1 MKFMANGDKVARAAV
16 DIDPVSL
23 EILWGRLIAISDEQA
38 AMVLRTAFS
47 SIVRESYDFTCVL
60 LTPEGDLLAQPFQ
73 SLPGFT
79 RCSSVVMKHFLERWQ
94 QWHPDDVAITNDPW
108 LAAGHLHDV
117 AIAVPVFHNGKLVAF
132 SANIA
137 HQADIGGRGYSADAN
152 SIFEEGLALPPM
164 KLYREGKVV
173 EEVLN
178 IIAENVR
185 VPDQVLGDIHA
196 QVGAARLAA
205 RRVTELLTEAGLHDL
220 DSIAPAVLS
229 RSEQAMR
236 AAIRKV
242 PDGVYT
248 NEGTMDGFDQP
259 LVIKVK
265 LTIRGDEL
273 EVDFAGTSP
282 QINKGIN
289 SCYNYT
295 YGYAA
300 FAAKAVLEPLVP
312 NNEGAYRPIRM
323 RAPEGSLVNSR
334 RPAPGNSRGRVG
346 HMIVPVVF
354 GALAK
359 AVPDAVPA
367 EPGSP
372 APRLNFFGPR
382 DDGSEFQ
389 CLLITS
395 GGLGASKER
404 DGLSGKSFPTNTKM
418 ASLEVMESAA
428 PLRFLKRELVSDS
441 GGAGYHRG
449 GLAQEITVQVLGKS
463 NIYVS
468 TSSERILNPP
478 LGYRGGMNGAPAA
491 LSRNDNE
498 YLAPKARTML
508 RPSDTV
514 TVRTPGG
521 GGYGPPARRSWKA
534 IAADLKSGYVTAT
547 GARKQYPAARDS
559 TDVGGKK
566 KNSVARHRISTGRAH
581 SGKGRR

>member
-1 MKFMANGDKVARAAV
+1 MAARHRIRRSVGDM
-16 DIDPVSL
+16 DPVAL

-47 SIVRESYDFTCVL
+47 SIVRESHDFTCVL
-60 LTPEGDLLAQPFQ
+60 LTPEGDLLAQPYQ

-79 RCSSVVMKHFLERWQ
+79 RCASVVMKHFLERWRE
-94 QWHPDDVAITNDPW
+94 WHPDDVAITNDPW
-108 LAAGHLHDV
+108 LAAGHLHDI
-117 AIAVPVFHNGKLVAF
+117 AIAVPVFHRGRLVAF

-164 KLYREGKVV
+164 KLYRAGGVAR
-173 EEVLN
+173 EVLD

-196 QVGAARLAA
+196 QVGAARLGA
-205 RRVTELLTEAGLHDL
+205 RRVTELLDEAGLADL
-220 DSIAPAVLS
+220 DTVSAVILS

-242 PDGVYT
+242 PDGVYA
-248 NEGTMDGFDQP
+248 NEGIMDGFDSP
-259 LVIKVK
+259 LVIKVQ

-273 EVDFAGTSP
+273 EYDFAGTSA
-282 QINKGIN
+282 QIDKGIN

-300 FAAKAVLEPLVP
+300 FAAKAVLEPLIP
-312 NNEGAYRPIRM
+312 NNEGAYRPIRLK
-323 RAPEGSLVNSR
+323 APEASLVNSR

-359 AVPDAVPA
+359 AVPEAVPA

-382 DDGSEFQ
+382 ADGSEFQ

-395 GGLGASKER
+395 GGLGASNQR
-404 DGLSGKSFPTNTKM
+404 DGLPGKSFPTNTKM
-418 ASLEVMESAA
+418 ASLEVMESNA
-428 PLRFLKRELVSDS
+428 PLRFLKRELIPDS
-441 GGAGYHRG
+441 GGAGRRRG
-449 GLAQEITVQVLGKS
+449 GLAQEIVIQVLGQR

-468 TSSERILNPP
+468 TSSERISNPP
-478 LGYRGGMNGAPAA
+478 RGYRGALNGAAAA
-491 LSRNDNE
+491 LGKNGDE

-508 RPSDTV
+508 RPSEII

-521 GGYGPPARRSWKA
+521 GGYGPPGQRPWQA
-534 IAADLKSGYVTAT
+534 IEADLRSGYVTEA
-547 GARKQYPAARDS
+547 GARSMYPAARRSPRGVRTKD
-559 TDVGGKK
+559 TA
-566 KNSVARHRISTGRAH
+566 ARRERSAAPRT
-581 SGKGRR
+581 RREKEAR

>member
-1 MKFMANGDKVARAAV
+1 VTKMDA
-16 DIDPVSL
+16 VSL
-23 EILWGRLIAISDEQA
+23 EILWGRLIAISEEQA

-60 LTPEGDLLAQPFQ
+60 LTPDGDLLAQPYQ

-79 RCSSVVMKHFLERWQ
+79 RCASTVMKHFIARWPD
-94 QWHPDDVAITNDPW
+94 WHPEDVAVTNDPW

-117 AIAVPVFHNGKLVAF
+117 AIAVPVFHRGKIVAY

-164 KLYREGKVV
+164 KLYRRGKAVQ
-173 EEVLN
+173 EIFD

-185 VPDQVLGDIHA
+185 VPGQVMGDIQA
-196 QVGAARLAA
+196 QVGAARLGA
-205 RRVTELLTEAGLHDL
+205 RRVTELLEDAALDDL
-220 DSIAPAVLS
+220 EDISKEILA
-229 RSEQAMR
+229 RSERAMR
-236 AAIRKV
+236 SAIARV

-248 NEGTMDGFDQP
+248 NVGIMDGFDEP
-259 LVIKVK
+259 LAIKLK
-265 LTIRGDEL
+265 LTVRGDRL
-273 EVDFAGTSP
+273 EYDFAGTSP

-300 FAAKAVLEPLVP
+300 FAAKAVLEPLIP
-312 NNEGAYRPIRM
+312 NNQGAYRPIGM
-323 RAPEGSLVNSR
+323 KAPEASLVNSR

-367 EPGSP
+367 EAGSP
-372 APRLNFFGPR
+372 APRLNFFGPGN
-382 DDGSEFQ
+382 DGAEFQ

-395 GGLGASKER
+395 GGLGGARNR
-404 DGLSGKSFPTNTKM
+404 DGLPGKSFPTNTKM
-418 ASLEVMESAA
+418 ASLEVMECNA
-428 PLRFLKRELVSDS
+428 PLRFLKRELVRDS
-441 GGAGYHRG
+441 GGAGRYRG
-449 GLAQEITVQVLGKS
+449 GLAQEIVVQVLGKK

-478 LGYRGGMNGAPAA
+478 RGYRGGRDGAPAA
-491 LSRNDNE
+491 LSRNSGD

-508 RPSDTV
+508 KPMDTV

-521 GGYGPPARRSWKA
+521 GGYGAPRRRKREA
-534 IAADLKSGYVTAT
+534 IEADVRAGYVTRQNGGAANT
-547 GARKQYPAARDS
+547 GARKKA
-559 TDVGGKK
+559 
-566 KNSVARHRISTGRAH
+566 
-581 SGKGRR
+581 GRRASTSAMRRSSRAAKRPGGTRAGNDKR

>member
-1 MKFMANGDKVARAAV
+1 MTASKL
-16 DIDPVSL
+16 DPVTL
-23 EILWGRLIAISDEQA
+23 EILWSRLIAIAEEQSA
-38 AMVLRTAFS
+38 IVIRTAFS
-47 SIVRESYDFTCVL
+47 NIVRESYDYTCVL
-60 LTPEGDLLAQPFQ
+60 LTPDGDLLAQPFQ

-79 RCSSVVMKHFLERWQ
+79 RCASTVTKHFIARWRD
-94 QWHPDDVAITNDPW
+94 WHPDDVAITNDPW

-117 AIAVPVFHNGKLVAF
+117 ALAVPVFHKGKIVAF
-132 SANIA
+132 AVNIA

-173 EEVLN
+173 QEVFD

-205 RRVTELLTEAGLHDL
+205 RRTSELLTEAGMDDL
-220 DSIAPAVLS
+220 NGIAAEVLS
-229 RSEQAMR
+229 RSEKSMR

-248 NEGTMDGFDQP
+248 NEGIMDGFDEP
-259 LVIKVK
+259 LVIRLK
-265 LTIRGDEL
+265 LTIRGDHL
-273 EVDFAGTSP
+273 EYDFAGTSG

-300 FAAKAVLEPLVP
+300 FAAKAVLEPMIP
-312 NNEGAYRPIRM
+312 NNEGAYRPITM
-323 RAPEGSLVNSR
+323 KAPEASLVNSR

-367 EPGSP
+367 EAGSP

-389 CLLITS
+389 SLLITS
-395 GGLGASKER
+395 GGLGGSRTR
-404 DGLSGKSFPTNTKM
+404 DGLPGKSFPTNTKM
-418 ASLEVMESAA
+418 ASLEIMESNA
-428 PLRFLKRELVSDS
+428 PLLFVKRELVCDS
-441 GGAGYHRG
+441 GGAGKYRG
-449 GLAQEITVQVLGKS
+449 GLAQEISIKVLGKHS
-463 NIYVS
+463 IYVS
-468 TSSERILNPP
+468 TSSERIKNPP
-478 LGYRGGMNGAPAA
+478 RGYLGGKHGAPAA
-491 LSRNDNE
+491 LVRGATG
-498 YLAPKARTML
+498 YLAPKGRTQL
-508 RPSDTV
+508 KPNEIV

-521 GGYGPPARRSWKA
+521 GGFGAPRQRDRAA
-534 IAADLKSGYVTAT
+534 LAADIDGGYMSAAAAQRLYGFKKSKSRTAST
-547 GARKQYPAARDS
+547 AAPKQKSVAAKRGARK
-559 TDVGGKK
+559 
-566 KNSVARHRISTGRAH
+566 
-581 SGKGRR
+581 